1 MAKFGYFRDLPEI
14 LYRIVEG
21 SNVRKN
27 QLIEEEE
34 NNLYKHNRKMKMSG
48 HGRKLEIWKNLK
60 DAVTKEQARLNQF
73 RILGLCFMKKFGEKD
88 DSGCIKIQY

>member
-21 SNVRKN
+21 SDVRKN
-27 QLIEEEE
+27 QLIEEEK

-48 HGRKLEIWKNLK
+48 HGRKLEIWKNFK
-60 DAVTKEQARLNQF
+60 DAVTKEQATLDQF
-73 RILGLCFMKKFGEKD
+73 RILGLMLYEEIWRKR
-88 DSGCIKIQY
+88 